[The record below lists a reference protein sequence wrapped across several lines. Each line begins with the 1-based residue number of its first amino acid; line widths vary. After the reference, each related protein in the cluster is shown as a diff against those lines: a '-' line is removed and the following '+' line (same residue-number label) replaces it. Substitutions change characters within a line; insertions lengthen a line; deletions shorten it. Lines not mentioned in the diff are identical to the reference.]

1 MPSKKETVLTMT
13 SAELAELN
21 KGFFVNVDLLH
32 SIVEEMRKTLPQ
44 DWANGLSL
52 TDLYLEKD
60 NLVYKIKTDE
70 SDLTMDDLH
79 MLEGKE
85 GADIIKGAVLQTII
99 VKDDEE
105 LSTFVNSLVEANLGL
120 KLVFWSEQSV
130 KRVTFAITP
139 EEIERQVNA
148 TR

>member
-1 MPSKKETVLTMT
+1 MT

-21 KGFFVNVDLLH
+21 KGLFVNVDLLH

-105 LSTFVNSLVEANLGL
+105 LSTFVNSLVEAHLGL